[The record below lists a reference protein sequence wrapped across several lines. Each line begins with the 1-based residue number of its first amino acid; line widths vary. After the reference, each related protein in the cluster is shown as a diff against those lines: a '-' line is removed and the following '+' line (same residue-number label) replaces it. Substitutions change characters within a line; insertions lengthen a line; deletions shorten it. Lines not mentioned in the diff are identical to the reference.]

1 MAGGTFIAQNKVR
14 PGAYINFK
22 AVSAPA
28 MSVGERGVAAM
39 PLATG
44 WGPDFIELY
53 SEELLSGKS
62 LSKVGCTYVDEEALV
77 YRLVLSNTYKLLIAR
92 SDIGVG
98 KKASATIGDLKV
110 EAINEG
116 EAGNGIVVSVSEN
129 SETGKYDVVTN
140 VGGEAKDTQSVEAI
154 SELTSNEFV
163 SFSDVGEGVFTPT
176 EGTRLSGGEN
186 ECKKASATVGNLV
199 VTAKYKGAFG
209 NRISVI
215 IAKVG
220 DTSNYDVTTAVD
232 GIGKNTQ
239 RVTTIESLVG
249 NDWVDFSVD
258 DPEESMTPTETSGT
272 ALTGGVSGTESSQS
286 ISSAIA
292 VLATKT
298 FNVLGCMSSETTVK
312 QYIKTT
318 IRQLREDEGRK
329 CKAVVLDYGGLSG
342 ADYEGIISCK
352 QGYKTQDGEITAAQ
366 FAAQLTGMSAGA
378 ELGVSLTHKVIEGAV
393 EVVGEPKTN
402 ADIIEALKTGWLVL
416 SQLNDGTVIIEQ
428 DINTLCNDL
437 TNKDDSFRKNLIIN
451 TNDEIGNTIQLT
463 WDKTYCGKVHNNP
476 TQRENYRAALIEYFR
491 TLERLEL
498 IQDFDKD
505 SDIIV
510 NQGENLNSV
519 VVDWWVKH
527 VDVMEKVYMTTNIRR

>member
-53 SEELLSGKS
+53 SEDLLSGKS
-62 LSKVGCTYVDEEALV
+62 LLKVGCTYVDEDALI

-92 SDIGVG
+92 TDLTSA
-98 KKASATIGDLKV
+98 ASA
-110 EAINEG
+110 A
-116 EAGNGIVVSVSEN
+116 
-129 SETGKYDVVTN
+129 
-140 VGGEAKDTQSVEAI
+140 
-154 SELTSNEFV
+154 
-163 SFSDVGEGVFTPT
+163 
-176 EGTRLSGGEN
+176 
-186 ECKKASATVGNLV
+186 ATVGNLV

-239 RVTTIESLVG
+239 RVATIESLVG
-249 NDWVDFSVD
+249 NDWVDFSVED
-258 DPEESMTPTETSGT
+258 QDESMTPTATAGT
-272 ALTGGVSGTESSQS
+272 ALTGGTSGIESSQS
-286 ISSAIA
+286 ISDAIA

-298 FNVLGCMSSETTVK
+298 FNVLGCMSSESTVK

-318 IRQLREDEGRK
+318 IRQLREEEGRK

-428 DINTLCNDL
+428 DINTLCNNMTD
-437 TNKDDSFRKNLIIN
+437 KDDSFRKNLIIN

-491 TLERLEL
+491 TLEMLEL

-527 VDVMEKVYMTTNIRR
+527 VDVMEKVYMTTNVRR